1 MGPLM
6 GKTYYGWYNTFS
18 AESVLH
24 VQGYGQGEASHTS
37 YAKRLAIRPLAVK
50 TKAPLLM
57 RVFTERRTLSGTDAN
72 YETDGLS
79 IPARAVF
86 RENDA

>member
-1 MGPLM
+1 MDGI
-6 GKTYYGWYNTFS
+6 TFS

-37 YAKRLAIRPLAVK
+37 CAKKLAIRPLVVR

-57 RVFTERRTLSGTDAN
+57 RVFTDQTERQTLSGTDAN
-72 YETDGLS
+72 YEADGLS